1 MRRPVQLRN
10 RGCNCKERQRTF
22 CCMALGYQRI
32 SARDCAPPSRPRRPQ
47 RRLPFL
53 RSSTS
58 SSCQGAGGRAQR
70 GRSASK
76 TEADRPDEQWRPI
89 HPRKRRRSGAITYD
103 FLGAKATTSRRTCCG
118 RRRERGARGCGRRI
132 PGRARRA
139 AQGLRCA
146 APALLGWGEE
156 GAVVVGIGAGL
167 RVFWQDSDL
176 RRKKK
181 GSCPVLMAL
190 PCTCEHF

>member
-103 FLGAKATTSRRTCCG
+103 SLGAEATTSRRTCCG
-118 RRRERGARGCGRRI
+118 LAAGGGREARAIAVEGYLDVRGGRRRA
-132 PGRARRA
+132 
-139 AQGLRCA
+139 CA
-146 APALLGWGEE
+146 APRLH
-156 GAVVVGIGAGL
+156 
-167 RVFWQDSDL
+167 
-176 RRKKK
+176 
-181 GSCPVLMAL
+181 C
-190 PCTCEHF
+190 